1 MKTERRWIK
10 TVIAEAQAC
19 KIRMPWERGLR
30 REAMIA
36 RRKATEPQPL
46 RRSA

>member
-10 TVIAEAQAC
+10 TVIAEAQSC
-19 KIRMPWERGLR
+19 KVRLPWERGLR

-36 RRKATEPQPL
+36 RRKAAEPLPQ